1 MRALSDNG
9 SGENVCPECSGT
21 GQVDG
26 KECTACQGTG
36 TVVEPI
42 GGA

>member
-1 MRALSDNG
+1 MAETG
-9 SGENVCPECSGT
+9 SGENVCPECSGS

-26 KECTACQGTG
+26 KECPTCKGTG
-36 TVVEPI
+36 KVVEPI